1 MRGKQLLHKPIKNFV
16 DLWHSILVDFIL
28 YLYHEKQLVGRM
40 SYTFNVKKINS
51 GGILKWQVY
60 L

>member
-1 MRGKQLLHKPIKNFV
+1 MRGKQLSHKPIKNFV
-16 DLWHSILVDFIL
+16 DLWHSIFTVFIL
-28 YLYHEKQLVGRM
+28 YLLHEKQLVERM

-51 GGILKWQVY
+51 GGIIKWQVY